1 MRLAIVGPEPSRFF
15 LGLAICAAWGMPIP
29 VTAQI
34 VDGTKGEAGAP
45 ILQLTVVPRSAGLGG
60 ALAGAGGV
68 GSVFANPAGAA
79 AIDRLEAQ
87 LTGQTL
93 FEGARAGTASVGLR
107 TRLAAVVLSLQ
118 FLDLGSIEEVVCN
131 GCGGQGTPTGRT
143 LSASERALS
152 LSAARA
158 LTGSVSAGVS
168 LHHYA
173 TTLAGESGGSVSFS
187 AGLQARPS
195 DRLRLGAS
203 LQYVG
208 GEAEVAGFAAPL
220 PRTFRVGVEWRALRA
235 DHARWHLVTAADYIA
250 MRGAP
255 GRVGGG
261 LEFGI
266 VRGTTRA
273 VGRFGLAPGSGYGTS
288 ALGLGG
294 GLRVAQWSL
303 DYAFQGSAALGGQHR
318 IGVTMAR

>member
-1 MRLAIVGPEPSRFF
+1 MSLRAVVLLLFAV
-15 LGLAICAAWGMPIP
+15 CAGGGTP
-29 VTAQI
+29 VRAAAQT
-34 VDGTKGEAGAP
+34 VDDSKGEAGAP
-45 ILQLTVVPRSAGLGG
+45 ILQLTVVPRAAALGG

-68 GSVFANPAGAA
+68 GSVFANPAGAT
-79 AIDRLEAQ
+79 AIERLEAQ

-107 TRLAAVVLSLQ
+107 TRLAAVVFSLR
-118 FLDLGSIEEVVCN
+118 FLDLGTIDEVVCN

-152 LSAARA
+152 VSAARD

-187 AGLQARPS
+187 AGLQAKPS

-208 GEAEVAGFAAPL
+208 GEAEVAGFSAPL
-220 PRTFRVGVEWRALRA
+220 PRTFRVGVEWRAVRA
-235 DHARWHLVTAADYIA
+235 DHAKWHLVTAADYIA

-255 GRVGGG
+255 GRWGGG

-273 VGRFGLAPGSGYGTS
+273 VGRFGWAPGAGSSYGTS
-288 ALGLGG
+288 ALGVGG
-294 GLRVAQWSL
+294 GLRVTQWSL
-303 DYAFQGSAALGGQHR
+303 DYAYQGSAALGGQHR
-318 IGVTMAR
+318 IGLTMAR